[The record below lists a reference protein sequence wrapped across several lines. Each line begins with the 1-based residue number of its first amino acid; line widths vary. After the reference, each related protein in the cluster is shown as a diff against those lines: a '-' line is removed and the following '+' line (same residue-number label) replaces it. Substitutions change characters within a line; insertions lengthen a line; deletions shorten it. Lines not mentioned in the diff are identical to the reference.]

1 MPKKVLGKGLSAI
14 LPDPAHFYPPVAPVA
29 PSAAAAAP
37 APAVESLEALQQAAA
52 VPLGRAIHEVPLDRV
67 DPNPL
72 QPRRH
77 FDADKLSELTRSVA
91 QEGVLQPVLLTRK
104 GDRYQIV
111 AGERRARACREAGME
126 TISAILTEVDDSES
140 LKLAL
145 VENLQRDDLNPMEE
159 ARAYQVMIQEFGWTQ
174 EELGAYL
181 GRDRSTVS
189 NTLRLLQL
197 PDEVQDMVAR
207 GSLSAGHVRAL
218 IKLERE
224 DSLELARLVERRHLS
239 VRQAERLAGSR
250 KGPRRRGQIPPL
262 PEDPVLRRI
271 REGLEERFG
280 LPVQLQYARGSG
292 KVSVRFGSDRELER
306 IMQVLG
312 VSLDGDF

>member
-14 LPDPAHFYPPVAPVA
+14 LPDTAILDAPA
-29 PSAAAAAP
+29 SQGAAAAP
-37 APAVESLEALQQAAA
+37 APAEPAGSARPAAPA
-52 VPLGRAIHEVPLDRV
+52 PISRAIHEVPLDRV

-77 FDADKLSELTRSVA
+77 FDTDKLSELTRSIV
-91 QEGVLQPVLLTRK
+91 QEGVLQPVLLIHR

-111 AGERRARACREAGME
+111 AGERRVRACREAGRG
-126 TISAILTEVDDSES
+126 TVPAILTEADDSES

-145 VENLQRDDLNPMEE
+145 VENIQRDDLNPMEE

-197 PDEVQDMVAR
+197 PDEVQDLVAR

-218 IKLERE
+218 INLERG
-224 DSLELARLVERRHLS
+224 DSIELARLVERRHLS
-239 VRQAERLAGSR
+239 VRQTERLAGSR
-250 KGPRRRGQIPPL
+250 KGPRQRGRIPAL